1 MSSSVRLKVLGCGD
15 AFGSGGVPNTC
26 FFLEHEGHGL
36 LIDCGATSLV
46 QLKKYGLSSRDLD
59 RILIS
64 HFHGDH
70 YGGIPFI
77 LLEAA
82 LVQKRERPLSII
94 GPEGLRDKLPTLQ
107 DALYPGTSDH
117 MDELDLRISSY
128 RNRSVLEFEDLSVR
142 TWPVIHA
149 AGSNPHALRLEIG
162 GRVIAFSGDTAWT
175 DALYEVA
182 EGADLFICE
191 CNFLEQEAPG
201 HIHYQELKEK
211 APHIGAE
218 RMVLTH
224 RGPTMLERSSEID
237 HECLVEGQEIEL

>member
-1 MSSSVRLKVLGCGD
+1 MKLKVLGCGD

-26 FFLEHEGHGL
+26 FYVTDGQHRL

-46 QLKKYGLSSRDLD
+46 QLKKYGLSSDDLD

-70 YGGIPFI
+70 YGGIPFL

-82 LVQKRERPLSII
+82 LVQKRERPFSIV
-94 GPEGLRDKLPTLQ
+94 GPEGIRDKLVTLQ
-107 DALYPGTSDH
+107 DALYPGTAEH
-117 MDELDLRISSY
+117 MDALELHFSSFSD
-128 RNRSVLEFEDLSVR
+128 RSVLEFEELSLR
-142 TWPVIHA
+142 TWSVVHA
-149 AGSNPHALRLEIG
+149 DGSNPHAMRLEIG
-162 GRVIAFSGDTAWT
+162 GKVIAFSGDTAWT

-182 EGADLFICE
+182 DGADLFICE

-201 HIHYQELKEK
+201 HIHYEELKEK
-211 APHIGAE
+211 AKGLRAD

-224 RGPTMLERSSEID
+224 RGPSMLESASQLQ
-237 HECLVEGQEIEL
+237 HECLVEGQEIRI